1 MKKIAIIV
9 TMLLTISTFA
19 QVNPSQPTQNSEN
32 AAHKRNNQAV
42 FSFSSKKMK
51 RKMSLTEK
59 SSFADF
65 GAKRPFR
72 TFNVAV
78 KRKVF
83 LF

>member
-1 MKKIAIIV
+1 MNIKNV
-9 TMLLTISTFA
+9 
-19 QVNPSQPTQNSEN
+19 
-32 AAHKRNNQAV
+32 
-42 FSFSSKKMK
+42 
-51 RKMSLTEK
+51 SLTEK

-72 TFNVAV
+72 TFDAAVKRKAVFLFSSKENERKKIPLTEKSSFADFGAKRPFRTFDAAV